1 MLLSVHLQFFFFI
14 SVHLGMWEIAAT
26 QDYLYHH
33 ISCRP
38 QLAYGDSIV
47 HLLYYDV

>member
-1 MLLSVHLQFFFFI
+1 MLMSVHLQFFFLI

-26 QDYLYHH
+26 QDYLCHH

-38 QLAYGDSIV
+38 KLACGDCIG
-47 HLLYYDV
+47 HLFYYDM